1 MIIKRGDA
9 QILEVIKDD
18 EHKID
23 DNGTRKAIDNVKP
36 VEIKKDQVVPQEPK
50 AN

>member
-23 DNGTRKAIDNVKP
+23 DDGTADKYT
-36 VEIKKDQVVPQEPK
+36 
-50 AN
+50 